1 MRSSGGNV
9 KLVIVSNRL
18 PVSVVQ
24 RDGAYEIREAVGG
37 LATAVRSFLRAVEGG
52 KALGLSEVVW
62 VGWSGLRAEAE
73 TEEVRG
79 RLREMGLVTVPLA
92 GEEVNLFYEGFC
104 NSTLWP
110 LFHGLI
116 VYTVF
121 EGRFW
126 DAYVRVNQ
134 KFAEVVLPLVEPGD
148 IVWVH
153 DYHLM
158 LLPAIIRDAA
168 PDAAV
173 GFFLHIP
180 FPPAEVFQLMPPP
193 WRSAILDGVL
203 GADLVGFHV
212 HEYVNN
218 FLRSVAKFLG
228 YKAEAG
234 AVYAGR
240 RKVKVGAFPISID
253 FDFFYNSS
261 LREDVAA
268 MIKEFRQRL
277 RGLKIVF
284 SIDRLDYTKG
294 NLNRLRAWERFL
306 KENPEW
312 RGKATFIMVVTPSRT
327 GVPQYE
333 AMKREIEREVG
344 RINGELGEVDWTPVV
359 YIYRFIPT
367 PTLLALYNVADVAL
381 ITPLRDGMNLVAK
394 EYVASRRN
402 CTGVLILSETAGAAH
417 ELLQALIVNPNDE
430 GGVAAAI
437 KRALTMSEEE
447 QCRRIEAMQER
458 IRQHDVVRWAVD
470 FIHALAEA
478 HLEAQ
483 EAAQPAAAPVDGKT
497 AESIAAAFSA
507 AARRLLLLDYDGTL
521 VPHYPYAY
529 QAVPDAELLALLR
542 ELAAHPE
549 THVAVVSGRGKEFL
563 EAWLGNL
570 PIYIVAEH
578 GAFIRHSDGNW
589 VQIFPFDTEWKAAVR
604 RVMEEFAEL
613 APGSYVEEKQSSI
626 AWHYRNVEPEV
637 GEAIAARLIEALG
650 GLLAGT
656 TAAVLKGNK
665 VVEVRPAGVNKGAAA
680 RLLVEKLNPDF
691 VLAAGDDATDEDMFK
706 ALPPTAYTVKV
717 GRGETA
723 AKYYVPSYKRLREL
737 LTRLSKSLRP
747 TSPQP

>member
-1 MRSSGGNV
+1 V

-148 IVWVH
+148 IGWGH

-665 VVEVRPAGVNKGAAA
+665 VVEVRREQGGCGQAVGGEAKPRLCTRGGRRRHRRGYVQGVAPHGVH
-680 RLLVEKLNPDF
+680 RQSGE
-691 VLAAGDDATDEDMFK
+691 
-706 ALPPTAYTVKV
+706 
-717 GRGETA
+717 GRDGGQ
-723 AKYYVPSYKRLREL
+723 V
-737 LTRLSKSLRP
+737 LRP
-747 TSPQP
+747 FLQKA

>member
-1 MRSSGGNV
+1 
-9 KLVIVSNRL
+9 VIVSNRL

-24 RDGAYEIREAVGG
+24 RDGGYEVREAVGG
-37 LATAVRSFLRAVEGG
+37 LATAIRSFLRAVEGG
-52 KALGLSEVVW
+52 KALGFSEVVW
-62 VGWSGLRAEAE
+62 VGWSGVRAEAE

-110 LFHGLI
+110 LFHGFTE
-116 VYTVF
+116 YTVF

-134 KFAEVVLPLVEPGD
+134 KYAEAVLPLVEPGD

-168 PDAAV
+168 PDAAI

-203 GADLVGFHV
+203 GADLVGFHI

-240 RKVKVGAFPISID
+240 RKVRVGAFPISID

-268 MIKEFRQRL
+268 MIKELRQRL

-294 NLNRLRAWERFL
+294 NLKRLRAWERFL

-312 RGKATFIMVVTPSRT
+312 RGKAIFIMVVTPSRT

-447 QCRRIEAMQER
+447 QCRRIKAMQER
-458 IRQHDVVRWAVD
+458 IRQHDVVKWAVD

-483 EAAQPAAAPVDGKT
+483 EAAQPAAAPLDVKA

-542 ELAAHPE
+542 ELAALPD
-549 THVAVVSGRGKEFL
+549 TYMAVVSGRGKEFL

-578 GAFIRHSDGNW
+578 GAFIRDKDGNW
-589 VQIFPFDTEWKAAVR
+589 TQIFPFDTEWKAAVR

-637 GEAIAARLIEALG
+637 GEALAARLVEALA

-656 TAAVLKGNK
+656 SATVLKGNK

-680 RLLVEKLNPDF
+680 KLLVEKLNPDF

-706 ALPPTAYTVKV
+706 VLPPTAYTVKV

-723 AKYYVPSYKRLREL
+723 AKYYLPSYKRLREL
-737 LTRLSKSLRP
+737 LARLSKSLRP
-747 TSPQP
+747 TSPPS

>member
-1 MRSSGGNV
+1 M

>member
-1 MRSSGGNV
+1 V